1 MFKFF
6 AAIASFISTIVDFVV
21 QFFVSLITVITRTVE
36 ALAYVLI
43 AVAWLPT
50 YVKVYVLAMI
60 GVSVLLFF
68 INKGSD

>member
-6 AAIASFISTIVDFVV
+6 SGLADLITTIVDFVV
-21 QFFVSLITVITRTVE
+21 QFFVSLITVITRTVQ
-36 ALAYVLI
+36 ALAYVLV

>member
-6 AAIASFISTIVDFVV
+6 AGIASLITTVVNFVV
-21 QFFVSLITVITRTVE
+21 QFFVSLITVITRTVQ
-36 ALAYVLI
+36 ALAYVLV
-43 AVAWLPT
+43 AVGWLPL
-50 YVKVYVLAMI
+50 YVKTFVLAMI

>member
-6 AAIASFISTIVDFVV
+6 AGIASFISTIVDFVV

-43 AVAWLPT
+43 AVA
-50 YVKVYVLAMI
+50 
-60 GVSVLLFF
+60 VSAE
-68 INKGSD
+68 

>member
-6 AAIASFISTIVDFVV
+6 SALASIITTVVDYVV
-21 QFFVSLITVITRTVE
+21 QLFSSLITVITRTVE
-36 ALAYVLI
+36 ALAYVLV
-43 AVAWLPT
+43 AVAWLPV
-50 YVKVYVLAMI
+50 YVKVYVCAMI